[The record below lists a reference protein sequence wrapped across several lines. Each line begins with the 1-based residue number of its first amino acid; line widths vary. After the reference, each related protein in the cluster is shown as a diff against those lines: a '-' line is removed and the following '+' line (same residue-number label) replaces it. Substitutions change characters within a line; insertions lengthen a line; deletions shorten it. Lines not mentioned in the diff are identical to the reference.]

1 MGAAAH
7 WSDCYAY
14 AACSGVA
21 GSMSVLFSGVVA
33 KLVVRTFR
41 GANQFHS
48 PLAKPFPYVVTLL
61 VAASIFLQ
69 VHLLNMGLQLGD
81 IMGVFPVF
89 MAFWIVFSVV
99 GGIVYY
105 HTEHTN
111 PLLLVGVAC
120 MVAGVVLFQQH
131 DREKA
136 RCDKMMAER
145 AELAPFGADE
155 LDVDEAAKQSAASR
169 RRK

>member
-1 MGAAAH
+1 M
-7 WSDCYAY
+7 
-14 AACSGVA
+14 
-21 GSMSVLFSGVVA
+21 
-33 KLVVRTFR
+33 
-41 GANQFHS
+41 
-48 PLAKPFPYVVTLL
+48 VTLL
-61 VAASIFLQ
+61 VGASIFLQ

-136 RCDKMMAER
+136 RCDKMLAER

-169 RRK
+169 RRPKAAIE